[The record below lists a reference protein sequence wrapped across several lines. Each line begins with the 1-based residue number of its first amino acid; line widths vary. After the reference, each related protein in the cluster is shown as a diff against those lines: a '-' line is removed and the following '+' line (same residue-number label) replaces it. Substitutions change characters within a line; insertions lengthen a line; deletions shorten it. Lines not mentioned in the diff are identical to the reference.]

1 MKTTTSW
8 GSPAAAASVAA
19 LAATLMITSPAL
31 ACGGFFCNQVPVDQT
46 GEQILFAQQGDQ
58 IEAHVNIQYA
68 GPSESF
74 AWIVPTPSN
83 PEIGVSTA
91 QLFNQLT
98 WRTQVQYQ
106 LQWEDGQ
113 NCWWG
118 GDGGNN
124 ASSNNGSSNNA
135 GGNGGVEVVQQSSV
149 GPYDYAVLKADSV
162 ESLFDW
168 LHANEYYVPDEAQ
181 PFVEPYIIPGSTMH
195 FVAFRLQK
203 DRDTGD
209 IQPVTLKYNSTKPM
223 IPIQLT
229 AIATQPDL
237 GVTVHILGEARAVPQ
252 NYLHVFPN
260 EALIDWFNYGYNYDQ
275 LVTAAMNEAGGQGF
289 TTEYA
294 GPSDVMMMSLYR
306 DGMFD
311 TDRLSQQATALE
323 FFNELQSQ
331 GFTGDPQL
339 LGMFLRYIPFPDAL
353 AEQGLSPQDFYN
365 CLECYAEYLPG
376 DFDAEAFANEI
387 EGSIVAPLRHAQ
399 ELFDTLPYL
408 TRMYSTLSA
417 EEMTLDPVFA
427 YNRDMPDVSNIR
439 TATARLGDGATC
451 EENAAVVLTLPDDRE
466 IEQTLTWAGTS
477 LDDALAGGADATQR
491 VEKTAEAGAP
501 QVVKDLSG
509 GIDDLAA
516 VIDERNKGNVGGP
529 LVGNGDHMGSG
540 YDSGCSVA
548 TGTPTPALA
557 LALLALGLIGL
568 RRRG

>member
-1 MKTTTSW
+1 MSARNVWGTLGAAAGVAVLAGTLLA
-8 GSPAAAASVAA
+8 GSPAE
-19 LAATLMITSPAL
+19 
-31 ACGGFFCNQVPVDQT
+31 ACGGFFCNRVPVDQT
-46 GEQILFAQQGDQ
+46 GEQILFAQQGNQ
-58 IEAHVNIQYA
+58 IEAHVNILYQ
-68 GPSESF
+68 GPSERF

-91 QLFNQLT
+91 QLFAQLK
-98 WRTQVQYQ
+98 WRTGVQYQ
-106 LQWEDGQ
+106 LQWEDQQ

-118 GDGGNN
+118 RGDDDFDSATGGGPPNE
-124 ASSNNGSSNNA
+124 GD
-135 GGNGGVEVVQQSSV
+135 VEVIQQSSV

-162 ESLFDW
+162 TALFDW
-168 LHANEYYVPDEAQ
+168 LHANDYDVPDEAQ
-181 PFVEPYIIPGSTMH
+181 PFVEPYIIPDSTMH

-237 GVTVHILGEARAVPQ
+237 GVTVHILGEARAVPE
-252 NYLHVFPN
+252 NFLHVYPN
-260 EALIDWFNYGYNYDQ
+260 EALIDWLGAGSNYDQ

-365 CLECYAEYLPG
+365 CLECYAEYLPEE
-376 DFDAEAFANEI
+376 FDAEAFANEI

-451 EENAAVVLTLPDDRE
+451 EENAPVVITLADGRE
-466 IEQTLTWAGTS
+466 IEQTLTWNNFP
-477 LDDALAGGADATQR
+477 LDDALAGGADATER
-491 VEKTAEAGAP
+491 VEMTAEAGSP
-501 QVVKDLSG
+501 QVVKDLAA
-509 GIDDLAA
+509 GIDDLDQ
-516 VIDERNKGNVGGP
+516 VIEDRAKGNVGGP
-529 LVGNGDHMGSG
+529 LIGNGDHMGSG
-540 YDSGCSVA
+540 RDSGCAVG
-548 TGTPTPALA
+548 TGASTPALG
-557 LALLALGLIGL
+557 LALLALGLLVVG
-568 RRRG
+568 RRR